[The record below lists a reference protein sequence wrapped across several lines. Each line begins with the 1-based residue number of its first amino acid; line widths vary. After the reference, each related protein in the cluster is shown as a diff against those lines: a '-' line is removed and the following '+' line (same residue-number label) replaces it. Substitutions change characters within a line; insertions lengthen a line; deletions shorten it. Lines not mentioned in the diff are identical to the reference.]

1 VVASKSPDNSFD
13 AIAEAIAKDLDRA
26 LLKRSLART
35 PTERI
40 AWLESMQA
48 LAKEARPA
56 RDAARDAAREAA
68 RAAAPAVAPAAGRP
82 AHAVSTDAEES

>member
-56 RDAARDAAREAA
+56 RDAAREAA

-82 AHAVSTDAEES
+82 AHAVSTDAGES